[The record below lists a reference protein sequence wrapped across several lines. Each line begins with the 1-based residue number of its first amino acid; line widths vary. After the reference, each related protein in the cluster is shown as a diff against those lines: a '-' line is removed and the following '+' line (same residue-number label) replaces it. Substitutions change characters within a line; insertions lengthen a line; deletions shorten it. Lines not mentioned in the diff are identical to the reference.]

1 MSMDRAIA
9 SGKEHRRPYRG
20 SRAFDPSCR
29 HGGSCSWC
37 EGNRTV
43 RAKREAAAAR
53 DQLESSSEA
62 GPPIEP

>member
-1 MSMDRAIA
+1 MTMDRAIA

-20 SRAFDPSCR
+20 SRAFDRSCR

-43 RAKREAAAAR
+43 RAKREISAAR
-53 DQLESSSEA
+53 DLLEPRSVVW
-62 GPPIEP
+62 PPIEP

>member
-9 SGKEHRRPYRG
+9 SGKERRRPYRG

-53 DQLESSSEA
+53 DQLEPSSEA
-62 GPPIEP
+62 GSPIEP